1 MSWLLEDGDNLM
13 IVLILENGGY
23 RFGRSKVYLC
33 DIIMI
38 RGCF

>member
-13 IVLILENGGY
+13 TVLTLENGGH

-33 DIIMI
+33 DTTMT
-38 RGCF
+38 RGCL